1 MLTANVDI
9 NHRQHRPSSTERIIL
24 TRNGALDV
32 LKIVM
37 ALMVVGL
44 HAGFLAN
51 FSAVG
56 SYLLVNGLFRIAVPT
71 FLLING
77 YFFYQSISRGLATQ
91 WFKRVI
97 QLYAFWMLIYSPYWL
112 PDLTQGYPVFIAGL
126 IRYIFLGYFHLWYL
140 AGMIGAAIITMIL
153 ARSGTRLLVISS
165 IFAVS
170 LGIAIQYADG
180 YGLINSGFLRELA
193 HFKTSH
199 RNFLLFSFPFFCIG
213 FLINKHQLQR
223 HLTFKSA
230 LITTVVAIALL
241 LIESYSN
248 FARLGSN
255 DPFDNLIALVLACP
269 AIFVLFIK
277 TNIQTDSKNLALYS
291 TGIYLSH
298 ILIMSFISNII
309 KTTPTTLAIVT
320 AALAALAT
328 SALIK
333 MNKKFSF
340 IL

>member
-1 MLTANVDI
+1 
-9 NHRQHRPSSTERIIL
+9 
-24 TRNGALDV
+24 
-32 LKIVM
+32 M

-77 YFFYQSISRGLATQ
+77 YFFYQSISRGLTSQ

-112 PDLTQGYPVFIAGL
+112 PDFTQGFSVFIAGL
-126 IRYIFLGYFHLWYL
+126 IRYISLGYFHLWYL
-140 AGMIGAAIITMIL
+140 AGMIGAAIVTTIF
-153 ARSGTRLLVISS
+153 AKRGTRLLVVSS
-165 IFAVS
+165 LFAVS

-180 YGLINSGFLRELA
+180 YSLINSSFLRELA
-193 HFKTSH
+193 HLKTSH

-223 HLTFKSA
+223 HFTFKSA
-230 LITTVVAIALL
+230 LITTLVGIALL

-248 FARLGSN
+248 FSRLGSK
-255 DPFDNLIALVLACP
+255 DPFDNLIALVVACP

-277 TNIQTDSKNLALYS
+277 TNIQTESKNLALYS

-298 ILIMSFISNII
+298 ILIMSAINDFIE
-309 KTTPTTLAIVT
+309 TTPTTLAIVT

-333 MNKKFSF
+333 MNKRFPF